1 MRIRTR
7 IGSLSN
13 KGRLTMA
20 ITQKDRDDFL
30 RRIGAVRRARLAGSE
45 EPEVYLT
52 EGGQEWDDEGI
63 EFAIF
68 FGF

>member
-1 MRIRTR
+1 
-7 IGSLSN
+7 
-13 KGRLTMA
+13 MA

-45 EPEVYLT
+45 EPEVYVT
-52 EGGQEWDDEGI
+52 ESGQEWNDEGI
-63 EFAIF
+63 EFAIA